1 MAMSHRS
8 RCLRILCTLCMSC
21 PKSISHTLPT
31 TGTTFTPLLLP
42 LDKNEAYLLF
52 GSAPLPSS
60 ISSTT
65 WANTKLVSGLQCGRE
80 FGWIVSNE
88 RSAARSPSV
97 APARS
102 PSAVPQGSTLGS
114 TQSNIFTNDLADGG
128 DVLSEGSQVPARSMD
143 NVLEDTLLFRLQKGS
158 STNLME
164 LSTSSWRALLL
175 ALSPAEANKK
185 GGKGKRGC
193 LA

>member
-128 DVLSEGSQVPARSMD
+128 DVLSEGSQYQPGAWTMCWRTHCSSGCRKDPAKTSWSSAQAA
-143 NVLEDTLLFRLQKGS
+143 EELFC
-158 STNLME
+158 
-164 LSTSSWRALLL
+164 WR
-175 ALSPAEANKK
+175 
-185 GGKGKRGC
+185 
-193 LA
+193 

>member
-1 MAMSHRS
+1 MAMSYRS

-21 PKSISHTLPT
+21 PKSISHMLPT
-31 TGTTFTPLLLP
+31 TGTTFIPLLLP

-60 ISSTT
+60 ISPT
-65 WANTKLVSGLQCGRE
+65 WANTKLVSGLQCGWE

-88 RSAARSPSV
+88 RSAARSPSA

-102 PSAVPQGSTLGS
+102 PSAVPQGSTLES

-164 LSTSSWRALLL
+164 LSTSS
-175 ALSPAEANKK
+175 
-185 GGKGKRGC
+185 
-193 LA
+193 